1 MSVAFDA
8 EAFQNAV
15 ISESNSTRTLPWPV
29 GEYVGT
35 IKKAEIRSGTISK
48 GERAGQPWAGVS
60 IQVEVD
66 RSFIPEGA
74 SPTASGMV
82 MLDLTDAGGLD
93 FRPGRNVNLGRLR
106 EATGL
111 NTPGQPFSFPM
122 LEGRTVKISTGVRAD
137 KDDPDLQYTEIKGY
151 KAP

>member
-1 MSVAFDA
+1 MNFDA

-15 ISESNSTRTLPWPV
+15 ISEASSTATIPWPV

-48 GERAGQPWAGVS
+48 GERAGQPWAGLSV
-60 IQVEVD
+60 QVEVD
-66 RSFIPEGA
+66 RSFLPEGA
-74 SPTASGMV
+74 SSVASGMV
-82 MLDLTDAGGLD
+82 MLDLTDSGGLD
-93 FRPGRNVNLGRLR
+93 TRAGRNVNLGRLR
-106 EATGL
+106 AAVGL
-111 NTPGQPFSFPM
+111 NTPGQAFSFPM
-122 LEGRTVKISTGVRAD
+122 LEGRTVKITTGVRMD

>member
-1 MSVAFDA
+1 MTFDA

-15 ISESNSTRTLPWPV
+15 VNEASSTHTIPWPQ
-29 GEYVGT
+29 GEYTGT
-35 IKKAEIRSGTISK
+35 IKKAEIRSGTISR
-48 GERAGQPWAGVS
+48 GDRAGQPWAGLSV
-60 IQVEVD
+60 QVEVD
-66 RSFIPEGA
+66 RSFLPEGV
-74 SPTASGMV
+74 SSVASGMI

-93 FRPGRNVNLGRLR
+93 MRPGRNVNLGRLR

-122 LEGRTVKISTGVRAD
+122 LEGRTVKITTGIRTD

-151 KAP
+151 KGV

>member
-1 MSVAFDA
+1 MNFDA

-15 ISESNSTRTLPWPV
+15 INEASSTRTIPWPQ

-48 GERAGQPWAGVS
+48 GERVGQPWAGLTV
-60 IQVEVD
+60 QVEVD
-66 RSFIPEGA
+66 RSFLPEGA
-74 SPTASGMV
+74 SSVASGMI

-93 FRPGRNVNLGRLR
+93 MRPGRNVNLGRLR
-106 EATGL
+106 EAAGL

-122 LEGRTVKISTGVRAD
+122 LEGRTVKIVTGTRTDQNDATI
-137 KDDPDLQYTEIKGY
+137 QYTEIKGY